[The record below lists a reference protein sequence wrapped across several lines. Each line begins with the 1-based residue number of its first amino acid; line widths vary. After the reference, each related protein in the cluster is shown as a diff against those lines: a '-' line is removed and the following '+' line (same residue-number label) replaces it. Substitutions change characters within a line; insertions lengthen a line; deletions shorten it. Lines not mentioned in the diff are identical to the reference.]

1 MKWDAD
7 RNRRCWPPP
16 ACRWRTARDRSEAA
30 TLLQGSHE
38 NPELREMC
46 LSLSKGNLSWDKAMK
61 TLSDPNRILIVH
73 ALIPGPACVSEISAR
88 SGLSVHRVSH
98 HLGRLRLTG
107 IVTCTRQGRSII
119 YRIAES
125 ILSENGLNLGY
136 CHVRFR

>member
-1 MKWDAD
+1 MPRTQA
-7 RNRRCWPPP
+7 NRPSAPLP
-16 ACRWRTARDRSEAA
+16 ATSLCRTPDECAE
-30 TLLQGSHE
+30 
-38 NPELREMC
+38 
-46 LSLSKGNLSWDKAMK
+46 AMK